1 MTLTDMI
8 EWVLG
13 CGFNVKAAFVALK
26 YRMIA
31 LAPEIYDS
39 MPDLGEIEVYLG
51 SKFQSGSRVLKKV
64 F

>member
-31 LAPEIYDS
+31 LAPEIYCELPTLS
-39 MPDLGEIEVYLG
+39 TIMKY
-51 SKFQSGSRVLKKV
+51 S
-64 F
+64 